1 MLDVLIIGGGP
12 AGLTAGIYAARA
24 GFSVVLLEKLLA
36 GGQASTTNQI
46 ENYPGFPEGIGGPE
60 LSMAMEE
67 QAIRAGVRVEYEGVL
82 EIDCAGKRARTAGGY
97 MEASQLI
104 LAMGAQPRRTGAE
117 GEERFIGRGVSYCA
131 TCDGALY
138 RGGKVAVIGGGNS
151 ATEEALYLASIGCD
165 VTLIHRRDT
174 LRAEAAVVSRV
185 LRHPKIK
192 PMWNRQVT
200 AFTGKEKLA
209 ALRLNEGP
217 ALKVDAAFVAIGRLP
232 DTSLVFGQV
241 ELDRDGF
248 IVSGEDC
255 RTNLPGVFAVGDI
268 RTKRLRQVVTAVADG
283 AIAASALEKI

>member
-1 MLDVLIIGGGP
+1 MTDVMIIGGGP

-24 GFSVVLLEKLLA
+24 GFSVILMEKLLA
-36 GGQASTTNQI
+36 GGQAATTNQI

-67 QAIRAGVRVEYEGVL
+67 QAVRAGVQMKYDGVL
-82 EIDCAGKRARTAGGY
+82 EIDCAGKRVRTAGGWV
-97 MEASQLI
+97 EANQLI

-117 GEERFIGRGVSYCA
+117 GEERFVGRGVSYCA

-151 ATEEALYLASIGCD
+151 AAEEALYLASIGCE

-174 LRAEAAVVSRV
+174 LRAEAAVSARV
-185 LRHPKIK
+185 LSHQKIK
-192 PMWNRQVT
+192 PMWNKQVI
-200 AFTGKEKLA
+200 AFLGKEKLT
-209 ALRLNEGP
+209 ALKLNESP
-217 ALKVDAAFVAIGRLP
+217 SLKVDVAFVAIGRLP
-232 DTSLVFGQV
+232 DTALVAGQV

-255 RTNLPGVFAVGDI
+255 RTNLPGVFAVGDV
-268 RTKRLRQVVTAVADG
+268 RTKRLRQVVTAVSDG
-283 AIAASALEKI
+283 AVAASQLEK